1 MVNTSIKRPYFHSIS
16 TEEDYPP
23 ETRWYNLWHDSN
35 PLSGSCFPL
44 VAHSPRCG
52 VLHRYLW
59 SSGGSRA
66 PIKDRISRREK
77 AVWSAV
83 LIFFAVLELRT
94 IHYDGI
100 EHDAVV
106 NHDRCVQLDSFQK
119 IADGIKK
126 ELDNTGQILDIE
138 KQGRSPSISSTDK
151 KALITKW
158 GQVSKLQTKAVD
170 GAVATPENPP
180 QIQQG
185 KRSVDAEAL
194 GLALKSGESSAA
206 TVIND
211 STNEAGNFA
220 NQLVVG
226 LHFGGWQAGGN
237 NIKIGD
243 PGFFPDSLTVEV
255 SANPAS
261 AEDHSIAEA
270 KALITALKKQGV
282 EATLRFTTLQFP
294 PNFMRIKVAGQ

>member
-1 MVNTSIKRPYFHSIS
+1 MTP
-16 TEEDYPP
+16 TPCP
-23 ETRWYNLWHDSN
+23 EVVSLWWHIH
-35 PLSGSCFPL
+35 PGVGCFIVIFGL
-44 VAHSPRCG
+44 VG
-52 VLHRYLW
+52 VLVPL
-59 SSGGSRA
+59 
-66 PIKDRISRREK
+66 IKDRISRREK